1 MKTLSFFP
9 SGKLGH
15 WEIPLQPGPLHTHK
29 VPCLI
34 SCRVK
39 KERKGKKRMKG
50 VKEGERGRDRVMG
63 SGGDLQRAAGSES
76 TKRVS

>member
-63 SGGDLQRAAGSES
+63 SGGDL
-76 TKRVS
+76 